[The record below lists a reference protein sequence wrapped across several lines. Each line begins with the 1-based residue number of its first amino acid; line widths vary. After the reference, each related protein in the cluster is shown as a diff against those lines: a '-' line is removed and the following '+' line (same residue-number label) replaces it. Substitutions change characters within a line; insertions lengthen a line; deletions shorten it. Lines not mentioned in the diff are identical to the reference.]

1 MTGRQ
6 SISLQTTP
14 YKLFIQE
21 DTMDFIDFQDK
32 LYFQQRREN
41 FSGYKSG

>member
-6 SISLQTTP
+6 SITLQSAP

-21 DTMDFIDFQDK
+21 DTMDFIDFRDK
-32 LYFQQRREN
+32 LYFQRREN